1 MLRILLVTLATLFAV
16 PAQAELHEVE
26 MLNRNAQWPMPYAPD
41 FLRIAPGDT
50 VRFVPTAKGHNAATI
65 DSMLPEG
72 ATPFKSRLG
81 EVFEITL
88 TAPGIYGIKCSPHF
102 AMGMVMLIAVGDAP
116 LPSTLPQDLPPRARQ
131 RFDEILARIPAP

>member
-1 MLRILLVTLATLFAV
+1 MLRILLFTLATLFAI

-26 MLNRNAQWPMPYAPD
+26 MLNRNAQGPMPYAPD

-65 DSMLPEG
+65 DGMLPEG

-88 TAPGIYGIKCSPHF
+88 TTPGIYGIKCSPHF

-116 LPSTLPQDLPPRARQ
+116 LPSTLPQDLPTRARQ